1 MECRD
6 DRPMLERDSS
16 GTFCTTANTGVDVH
30 PAVLQPAFHPDHEVS
45 VWFGPRACGRI
56 LRVTLVDDLL
66 WRGLIQDSTDPAE
79 LRKALDGDP
88 ITFYV
93 GFDPTAPSL
102 HVGNLMQV
110 VTARRLQL
118 AGHRPLLL
126 VGGATG
132 QIGDP
137 RESSERTL
145 NPPEVVSEWL
155 QRIRDQ
161 LAPFVTYTGANAATM
176 VNNLDWTG
184 PTSVVEF
191 LRDVG
196 KHFPVN
202 KMLARD
208 VVRNRLESG
217 ISFTEFSYQLLQAND
232 FFELH
237 RRHGCRL
244 QFGGSDQW
252 GNLTAGVDFIRR
264 RGAGPV
270 HAFTTPL
277 VLKADGTKFG
287 KSEGGGTWLDP
298 AMSSPYA
305 FYQYWVNADDRDITH
320 YLRYFS
326 FKGRDEIEELDR
338 ATAERPQA
346 RLAQRALAEEIT
358 ALVHGADEA
367 RQAVMASQ
375 ALFGKASLEEL
386 SAETLRAALSEA
398 GLLPVRGELPTV
410 VALLQQ
416 TGLVKSGGEARRVI
430 AEGGAYLNN
439 DRVTDAEAVPSAAT
453 LLQGR
458 FLVLRRGKR
467 TFAGVELVE

>member
-1 MECRD
+1 MT
-6 DRPMLERDSS
+6 DRAE
-16 GTFCTTANTGVDVH
+16 
-30 PAVLQPAFHPDHEVS
+30 PATVQP
-45 VWFGPRACGRI
+45 I
-56 LRVTLVDDLL
+56 VDDLR
-66 WRGLIQDSTDPAE
+66 WRGLIQDSTDPEE
-79 LRKALDGDP
+79 LRRHLDGAP

-93 GFDPTAPSL
+93 GFDPTAASL
-102 HVGNLMQV
+102 HVGHLMQV
-110 VTARRLQL
+110 LTARRLQL

-145 NPPEVVSEWL
+145 NPPEVVAAW
-155 QRIRDQ
+155 QDRIRAQ
-161 LAPFVTYTGANAATM
+161 LSPFVTYTGVNAATL

-184 PTSVVEF
+184 PTSVIEF

-208 VVRNRLESG
+208 VVRNRLETG

-232 FFELH
+232 FYQLH
-237 RRHGCRL
+237 VRNGCTL

-252 GNLTAGVDFIRR
+252 GNITAGVDFVRR

-287 KSEGGGTWLDP
+287 KSEGGATWLDP
-298 AMSSPYA
+298 TMTSPYA
-305 FYQYWVNADDRDITH
+305 FYQFWVNADDRDINN

-326 FKGRDEIEELDR
+326 FRPREELEELEK

-346 RLAQRALAEEIT
+346 RLAQRALAEEMT
-358 ALVHGADEA
+358 ALVHGAEEA
-367 RQAVMASQ
+367 RQAIMASQ
-375 ALFGKASLEEL
+375 ALFGRASLDEL
-386 SAETLRAALSEA
+386 SVDTLRAALAEA
-398 GLLPVRGELPTV
+398 GLLQVRGELPSIG
-410 VALLQQ
+410 ALLKDS
-416 TGLVKSGGEARRVI
+416 GLVASANEARRTI
-430 AEGGAYLNN
+430 AEGGAYVNN
-439 DRVTDAEAVPSAAT
+439 ERVTDGDAVPVASA
-453 LLQGR
+453 LLHGR

-467 TFAGVELVE
+467 TFAGVELV